1 VEGGSSRTE
10 KVLADK
16 LYINVDEDIYR
27 RLWRARRLIDASFD
41 SPLNLDALSSEA
53 CFSRYHFIR
62 LFKRAF
68 HQTPHQYLTEKRIE
82 RAKELLASSRLSVT
96 DVCFEVGFQSLG
108 SFSTLFHKR
117 VGVSPLLYRTNLSE
131 PSRSSA
137 RQKQAWVPFCFELMY
152 GSRASC

>member
-1 VEGGSSRTE
+1 LAG
-10 KVLADK
+10 KV
-16 LYINVDEDIYR
+16 YINVDEDIYR

-68 HQTPHQYLTEKRIE
+68 NRTPHQYLTEKRIE

-117 VGVSPLLYRTNLSE
+117 VGASPLIYRTNLSE
-131 PSRSSA
+131 LSRRSVSQSSA
-137 RQKQAWVPFCFELMY
+137 WIPFCFEIMY
-152 GSRASC
+152 GTRASS

>member
-1 VEGGSSRTE
+1 MAS
-10 KVLADK
+10 K
-16 LYINVDEDIYR
+16 LQISVDEDIRR
-27 RLWRARRLIDASFD
+27 RLWRARLLIDSSFD

-62 LFKRAF
+62 LFKRVF
-68 HQTPHQYLTEKRIE
+68 NVTPHQYLVKKRIE

-117 VGVSPLLYRTNLSE
+117 VGISPIIYRTNLSE
-131 PSRSSA
+131 LSRKE
-137 RQKQAWVPFCFELMY
+137 RDRAWIPFCFEVMY
-152 GSRASC
+152 GAHPSI